1 MGLNLQFHSPHRY
14 AGDLGDGL
22 HLLDAAD
29 ADLWDPEGA
38 ADVRPLLAALGG
50 LHGAAA
56 VGAELALGLRAERAG
71 AAEPLA
77 GRDVRD
83 AVARL
88 VHADVALVAEHHLVV
103 LLGVRLKKRGLQ
115 NRAQETGVVLPNVLG
130 T

>member
-1 MGLNLQFHSPHRY
+1 MWYNRTSQLAHRN
-14 AGDLGDGL
+14 AGDLGDGF
-22 HLLDAAD
+22 HLLHAAD

-56 VGAELALGLRAERAG
+56 VRAELALGLRAEGARA
-71 AAEPLA
+71 AQPLA

-88 VHADVALVAEHHLVV
+88 VDADVALVAEHHLVV
-103 LLGVRLKKRGLQ
+103 LLGVGLKRQK
-115 NRAQETGVVLPNVLG
+115 NMA
-130 T
+130 

>member
-1 MGLNLQFHSPHRY
+1 MLSPHRN

-29 ADLWDPEGA
+29 ADLGDPECA

-71 AAEPLA
+71 AAQPLP

-103 LLGVRLKKRGLQ
+103 LLRVGLQ
-115 NRAQETGVVLPNVLG
+115 KQNEECYA
-130 T
+130 

>member
-1 MGLNLQFHSPHRY
+1 MLSPHRN

-29 ADLWDPEGA
+29 ADLGDPECA

-77 GRDVRD
+77 GRPSALARGLRKLRD
-83 AVARL
+83 RQGPARL
-88 VHADVALVAEHHLVV
+88 KAATL
-103 LLGVRLKKRGLQ
+103 
-115 NRAQETGVVLPNVLG
+115 T
-130 T
+130 